1 MVTHAERDRGVLLK
15 IKDHSS
21 KGAQSESAENV
32 GKTKKAL
39 GNTGLRITWAQ
50 QQGEFVLF

>member
-21 KGAQSESAENV
+21 NGAQSESAENV
-32 GKTKKAL
+32 GKTEKAL